1 MVHVVFL
8 FEHVAGIPAKTDE
21 SLNVGYFAEAELLPL
36 SHGHRQWVPLLLT
49 RQRLG
54 ESEAYFDP

>member
-1 MVHVVFL
+1 
-8 FEHVAGIPAKTDE
+8 VAGIPAKTGE
-21 SLNVGYFAEAELLPL
+21 SINVGDFAEAELPPL